1 VKAGLLDMPDVR
13 DSTPLK
19 GKSVYENIDIPA
31 VRNRDPNPGAGP
43 RVWVLK
49 IKLQGVVERPEY
61 GIVKKEIEQYAE
73 KLRKAVM
80 KEDELLK
87 YGYTLED
94 LGKIADLMVDID
106 AGREPE
112 QVTEPDVQRLMW
124 LVRQLKESR
133 GLTLLDIENIANKLT
148 NYYRERGF
156 FLTKVYVPKQEVRH
170 GVVVLSVLEGKLG
183 KVTVADNERYESKF
197 LAGTFDDLLYR
208 PVTEQEIEQKLY
220 LLNDYPGLDVYGYF
234 KAGDQVGDT
243 WLNLQV
249 REEKLWS
256 ATVRYDNHGSTQTGE
271 HRVYVEGQFHNPLSL
286 ADNVSLGVL
295 KTFSPDNA
303 TYGVF
308 RYRLP
313 VVSEQYHLGL
323 NYSRNQFATVVGNL
337 GALKLNGDTSITE
350 FIADYTPVRRKEKNW
365 VTSFSYARK
374 DSNLLNDDGRFD
386 LSDLVETYKIGLNYD
401 SLDTQSRVLNQARIS
416 ITSGKV
422 LDSALSSALDKK
434 FSKFN
439 ADYSLLMFWKIP
451 WLDAQTRLIFK
462 SSLQYSGDTLPP
474 VEQYSIAGPNRVR
487 AYDVTQFSS
496 DSGIYV
502 GADWI
507 FNMPGF
513 ADFSISDTAKFSD
526 VVQPFVFA
534 DYGYGILNEIT
545 TGGDN
550 TGKLSGYGFG
560 LQLNY
565 SNQIS
570 GNLQIAFPASAQFT
584 QEAIEEPKDNLR
596 VIMDVQ
602 YLFN

>member
-1 VKAGLLDMPDVR
+1 MPDVR

-256 ATVRYDNHGSTQTGE
+256 TTVRYDNHGSKQTGE
-271 HRVYVEGQFHNPLSL
+271 HRLYVEGQIHNPLNL
-286 ADNVSLGVL
+286 ADNVSLGAL

-303 TYGVF
+303 TYGVL

-313 VVSEQYHLGL
+313 VVSEQYHVGL

-337 GALKLNGDTSITE
+337 GALKLNGDTTITE
-350 FIADYTPVRRKEKNW
+350 FVADYTPVRRKETNW
-365 VTSFSYARK
+365 VTSFSYAKK

-386 LSDLVETYKIGLNYD
+386 LSDLVETYKIGMNYD
-401 SLDTQSRVLNQARIS
+401 SLDTQSRILNQARVS
-416 ITSGKV
+416 ITNGQV
-422 LDSALSSALDKK
+422 LESALASAQDEK
-434 FSKFN
+434 FTKLN
-439 ADYSLLMFWKIP
+439 ADYSLLTFWKVP
-451 WLDAQTRLIFK
+451 WFDAQTRLIFK
-462 SSLQYSGDTLPP
+462 SSLQYSSDTLPP

-496 DSGIYV
+496 DSGIYL

-507 FNMPGF
+507 FNLPGF
-513 ADFSISDTAKFSD
+513 ADFNISDTTRFSD
-526 VVQPFVFA
+526 VVQPFLFT

-565 SNQIS
+565 RNEIS
-570 GNLQIAFPASAQFT
+570 GNLQFAFPINAQFT
-584 QEAIEEPKDNLR
+584 QDAIEEPKDNLR

-602 YLFN
+602 YVFN